1 MSDTVSIVLV
11 GIGGYGNN
19 YVRGLLENPKRF
31 EYDFNIVGVVD
42 PNPCG
47 ARMIDKIR
55 ELKIPI
61 FSTLE
66 EFYENNSADLAVIS
80 TPIQFHSI
88 QTCLALSKGSNVL
101 CEKPL
106 SSTPREALKMIE
118 CRDKFGK
125 FVSIGYQWSHNRA
138 IHELKEDI
146 MSGIFGKPVR
156 LKTLVQWAR
165 TDTYFKRGWAGKLKD
180 SEGRPINDS
189 IANNATA
196 HYIHNM
202 FYILGDR
209 VDTSI
214 RPATVTAELYRANK
228 IENYD
233 TAMMRTITENGVEIM
248 YFGTHATKKHYG
260 PVFRYEFEKAAIEFE
275 EKGDRDSSIITA
287 NFNDGSTKAYTTNP
301 FNDTLVKLWN
311 AILAV
316 KGKAKILCPPEAA
329 LSHTLCIQGMQ
340 DSKPQITNFPEEMVK
355 WTEDL
360 RDGHSGTYAK
370 GLDEAIERCY
380 ENWALPS
387 ELGVPW
393 ACPGKE
399 IQIAKK

>member
-1 MSDTVSIVLV
+1 MSNTVSIVLV

-19 YVRGLLENPKRF
+19 YVKGLLENIDSKK
-31 EYDFNIVGVVD
+31 YDCTIVGVVD
-42 PNPCG
+42 PKPEG

-61 FSTLE
+61 FSSLE

-106 SSTPREALKMIE
+106 SSTPEEGLKMIE
-118 CRDKFGK
+118 CRNEHGK
-125 FVSIGYQWSHNRA
+125 FVSIGYQWSHNPA
-138 IHELKEDI
+138 IHELKKDI
-146 MSGIFGKPVR
+146 MSGVFGKPVR
-156 LKTLVQWAR
+156 LKTMLLWAR
-165 TDTYFKRGWAGKLKD
+165 TDAYFKRGWAGKLKD
-180 SEGRPINDS
+180 SQGRLVNDS

-202 FYILGDR
+202 FYVLGDR
-209 VDTSI
+209 VDSSI
-214 RPATVTAELYRANK
+214 RPATVTAELYRANE

-260 PVFRYEFEKAAIEFE
+260 PVFRYEFEKAVVEFE
-275 EKGDRDSSIITA
+275 EKGDRDGSNITVR
-287 NFNDGSTKAYTTNP
+287 FNDGSIKVYTNP
-301 FNDTLVKLWN
+301 FNDILIKLWN

-316 KGKAKILCPPEAA
+316 KGKAEILCPPEAA
-329 LSHTLCIQGMQ
+329 LSHTLCIKGMQ
-340 DSKPQITNFPEEMVK
+340 DSQPQIVNFPEEMVK

-360 RDGHSGTYAK
+360 KGGQSGTYAE
-370 GLDEAIERCY
+370 GLDEVIERCY

-387 ELGVPW
+387 ELGVKW
-393 ACPGKE
+393 AHPGKE
-399 IQIAKK
+399 VQI